1 MTHRN
6 KRILIDANPAILEVI
21 GRYTGIGR
29 TCKELILGLDA
40 IADELPY
47 EISLYSQNVKG
58 CSAKHLNTRF
68 KTIHSYLRNNHN
80 GQQWGRRLRLREL
93 LGRYDLQHITHN
105 YDGGIIDPSRCIV
118 TVHDAFFMKFEV
130 PNFDYTSFRTLYPP
144 FIQAC
149 RHIITC
155 SENSKKDIIETMDV
169 EESKI
174 SVIPWGIDHKNFFRE
189 ENKNA
194 ILPLMESR
202 LGLNRSFYLSV
213 SCDDGRKR
221 NPELIRGYLSLDH
234 PANDLVLVWNRTP
247 KHIEELTAGNPHI
260 HILKN
265 IKQEELR
272 WVYNTATAS
281 INITSYEGFG
291 LPILE
296 AMACG
301 CPVITCRNSSIPEVG
316 GEAAVYIDEPINR
329 TLPKILYDIEHDNI
343 RLYENRT
350 MMGLKQASLFTW
362 EKTARATAKVYEEQ
376 LASLN
381 II

>member
-174 SVIPWGIDHKNFFRE
+174 SVIP
-189 ENKNA
+189 
-194 ILPLMESR
+194 
-202 LGLNRSFYLSV
+202 
-213 SCDDGRKR
+213 
-221 NPELIRGYLSLDH
+221 
-234 PANDLVLVWNRTP
+234 
-247 KHIEELTAGNPHI
+247 
-260 HILKN
+260 
-265 IKQEELR
+265 
-272 WVYNTATAS
+272 
-281 INITSYEGFG
+281 
-291 LPILE
+291 
-296 AMACG
+296 
-301 CPVITCRNSSIPEVG
+301 
-316 GEAAVYIDEPINR
+316 
-329 TLPKILYDIEHDNI
+329 
-343 RLYENRT
+343 
-350 MMGLKQASLFTW
+350 
-362 EKTARATAKVYEEQ
+362 
-376 LASLN
+376 
-381 II
+381 